1 MSAIWRLFTRP
12 VGSSSFGAA
21 LIQSAL
27 TVVGVFTFL
36 AGALYLPSLGP
47 TRIEAIFAL
56 LLLGIFALLCT
67 AVGQLTVILERLTA
81 REKTPATA
89 PDTREIAGSPL
100 ASQN

>member
-12 VGSSSFGAA
+12 VVSRSFGA
-21 LIQSAL
+21 SAL
-27 TVVGVFTFL
+27 QGVLTSVGVFTFL
-36 AGALYLPSLGP
+36 AGAFYLPSLGP

-56 LLLGIFALLCT
+56 LLLGIFALMCT

-81 REKTPATA
+81 REKSAA
-89 PDTREIAGSPL
+89 PHTREDTVTPV